1 MTLASEIG
9 APDDPRVDDFRH
21 LTDQRYRRALEGD
34 EFLIAEGPLSIDRLL
49 DSSLALRA
57 LLCSPKRLDRHC
69 DMIDEFNG
77 RGGQC
82 FVAAPSVLEAIVGFD
97 LHRGVVASARRP
109 PTPTL
114 DSVLAHAQTIAL
126 VEGIND
132 PENLGAI
139 ARAARALFVDALV
152 LDPTCTDPFTR
163 RNVRV
168 SMGEVLHLPITRV
181 TEWEDLPG
189 RCADAGFE
197 LWALTPDATAD
208 NLWTLDQPQ
217 RVALAVGAEGPGLS
231 DGLRRAAARQVQI
244 PIADDVDSLNVGHA
258 AAIAFAA
265 VARRR

>member
-1 MTLASEIG
+1 MTPAIEITT
-9 APDDPRVDDFRH
+9 PDDPRVDDFRQ
-21 LTDQRYRRALEGD
+21 LTDQRYRRELEGD

-49 DSSLALRA
+49 DSSLAPRA
-57 LLCSPKRLDRHC
+57 LLCSPKRLQRHG
-69 DMIDEFNG
+69 DMIEEFSG

-82 FVAAPSVLEAIVGFD
+82 FVAAPSVLETVMGFD
-97 LHRGVVASARRP
+97 LHRGMVASARRP
-109 PTPTL
+109 RTPTL
-114 DSVLAHAQTIAL
+114 DSVLAQARTIAL

-139 ARAARALFVDALV
+139 ARSARALFVDALV

-181 TEWEDLPG
+181 TDWTQLPA
-189 RCADAGFE
+189 RCAEAGFE

-208 NLWTLDQPQ
+208 DLWTLDQPP
-217 RVALAVGAEGPGLS
+217 RIGLAVGAEGPGLS
-231 DGLRRAAARQVQI
+231 DALRRAATRQVKI

-265 VARRR
+265 IARR